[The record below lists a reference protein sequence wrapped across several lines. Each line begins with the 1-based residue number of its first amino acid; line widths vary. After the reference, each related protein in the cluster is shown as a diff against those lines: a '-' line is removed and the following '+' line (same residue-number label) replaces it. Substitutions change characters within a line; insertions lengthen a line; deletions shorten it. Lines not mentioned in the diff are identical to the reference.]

1 MKTIIILGG
10 GVGGVITANILR
22 KKIGTEHKIIV
33 IDKEQKHTFA
43 SALLWVANGTRKEK
57 SISRQL
63 DNLKKKGIEFVHGN
77 IEKVDH
83 QSKQVTV
90 NGNILTGDYI
100 VVALGAEISDS
111 LEINEKGYNLYT
123 PEGADGIYQ
132 ALTQFKGGKVVVMVT
147 SLPFKCPAA
156 PYEAALLINSFLKKK
171 GKKASIEIYSPET
184 GPMGVAG
191 KKLSSMVRGLVE
203 SKGIK
208 YFPEHLA
215 TKVSGNT
222 ISFKNDV
229 TTNFDLLA
237 YVPKHQCPKVITDT
251 GLVDESGWVRI
262 TNSNTLETRYPDVYA
277 IGDITNIPLVQGKPL
292 PKAGVFAHYQA
303 QTVANNIAVE
313 ITGKGTIKQ
322 FTGDGMCFI
331 ELGDGK
337 AGFAKGN
344 FYADPMPEIKMYMPG
359 FHWHLGKIL
368 FEKMFLSKWF

>member
-10 GVGGVITANILR
+10 GVGGVITANTLR
-22 KKIGTEHKIIV
+22 KKIGKEHKIIV
-33 IDKEQKHTFA
+33 VDKEQKHTFA
-43 SALLWVANGTRKEK
+43 SSLLWIANGTRNEK
-57 SISRQL
+57 SISKQL

-77 IEKVDH
+77 IEKVDP
-83 QSKQVTV
+83 QNKQVTV
-90 NGNILTGDYI
+90 NGSTLTGDYI

-111 LEINEKGYNLYT
+111 FDINSKGYNLYT
-123 PEGADGIYQ
+123 PEGADGIYK
-132 ALTQFKGGKVVVMVT
+132 ALSQFKEGKIVVMVT

-156 PYEAALLINSFLKKK
+156 PYEAALLINSLLHKK
-171 GKKASIEIYSPET
+171 GIEPNIEIYSPEV

-191 KKLSSMVRGLVE
+191 KRLSGMVRGLVE

-208 YFPEHLA
+208 YFPEYQV
-215 TKVSGNT
+215 TQVSGNT

-229 TTNFDLLA
+229 SANFDLLA
-237 YVPKHQCPKVITDT
+237 YIPKHQCPKVIKDTD
-251 GLVDESGWVRI
+251 LVDESGWVKV
-262 TNSNTLETRYPDVYA
+262 TDSKTLTTKYPRVFA

-313 ITGKGTIKQ
+313 ITGKGSLKQ

-344 FYADPMPEIKMYMPG
+344 FYAEPMPAIKMFMPG